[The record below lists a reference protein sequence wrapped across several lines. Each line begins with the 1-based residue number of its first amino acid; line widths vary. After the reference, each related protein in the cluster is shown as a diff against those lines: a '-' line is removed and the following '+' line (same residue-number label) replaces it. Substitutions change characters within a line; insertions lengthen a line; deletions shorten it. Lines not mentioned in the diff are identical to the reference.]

1 MRALKFTLSGK
12 NAFFK
17 KPEVNAYFYF
27 TYGQIHRVALLGIL
41 GAIVGYKGYGCTGTY
56 PEFYEKLKDLK
67 VSVVPRNSQ
76 GYIQKKV
83 QMFNNTVG
91 YASQELGGNLIV
103 REQWLENPVWD
114 IYILLDSREADKIA
128 EMILDKKCVYIPYMG
143 KNDHLADI
151 CAAKVVELDV
161 VTCENVVLSCLYEK
175 KDGKLGI
182 ADEEEEEYEDEEE
195 VPEFKYEEKLPV
207 GIDSHL
213 NLYQYETFCFTNMKV
228 TLKGKARPDNSV
240 GSKHSILSS
249 VLYLDYFLDRVSQ
262 IENLEERKSLR
273 DLAYIHSF
281 LIAKHHGA
289 LTDFQT
295 YLDSFASLNDT
306 EGTVLGWHAQQWLK
320 KWKEENEN
328 QKVRKKVYLKKD
340 KQEDMLE
347 RISGDDASRQVYLFG
362 YTRLLFSL
370 LVAVDYY
377 ATSDYMNGIKLKAFG
392 QLDDISN
399 IIQAYEKTGTQQSI
413 REYEKTKYPQR
424 RERLVKKK
432 KADVINDLRTE
443 MFLDAENTLKEHI
456 NDHIF
461 YLEEPT
467 GAGKSNTALN
477 LSFQIIKKV
486 KNINKIFY
494 IYPFNTL
501 VDQNI
506 ENLGKIFG
514 NQKDIMNQIAVV
526 NSLVP
531 MKEEKDEYEDKTKKF
546 YQKVLL
552 DRQFLNYPIVLSTHV
567 TWFKTLFGHEKEDVF
582 AFHQLCNSVIV
593 LDEIQSYKNALWSE
607 IITFLKGYAK
617 LLNMKIIIMSA
628 TLPNLEALTDDKE
641 DAVNLIPQ
649 KESYFKHPVF
659 AERVIPDYSLL
670 KQKMT
675 LEILCEHV
683 QKQVLRKKK
692 ILIEFISKK
701 SAEKFYGM
709 LTDTEIDCETLFMS
723 GDSSIWERQKIIEKL
738 SKLKSVILVA
748 TQVIEAGV
756 DIDMDIGYKDCSKLD
771 SEEQFM
777 GRINRSCKGEGIVY
791 FFNLDSARMVYKDGD
806 IRVDTEFTVM
816 KTDMQEILRNKNFS
830 DYYGEI
836 LEIER
841 NNKKSENENNIVH
854 FFKKEVGQLAYP
866 KVSDKM
872 HLIDEQREMMNVFLS
887 RTLTLSVT
895 EKICGDEIWQEYESL
910 LHDQGMD
917 YSEQRVKLHEIKC
930 KMKMFVYQIE
940 KGNTFAWDEYEAI
953 GDIYFIKDGDSYFEN
968 GVLNREKFGTGGEMF
983 F

>member
-1 MRALKFTLSGK
+1 MNIEFIDLTEVQKDVVHCYAHRTGNEKKSMEQRQKETLI
-12 NAFFK
+12 
-17 KPEVNAYFYF
+17 EHTELCQQY
-27 TYGQIHRVALLGIL
+27 
-41 GAIVGYKGYGCTGTY
+41 
-56 PEFYEKLKDLK
+56 YEKIVEHKQIQ
-67 VSVVPRNSQ
+67 VV
-76 GYIQKKV
+76 
-83 QMFNNTVG
+83 F
-91 YASQELGGNLIV
+91 
-103 REQWLENPVWD
+103 EQFETLYFSEM
-114 IYILLDSREADKIA
+114 SREGIHFFETMRDNVITFHDIGKINPRFQ
-128 EMILDKKCVYIPYMG
+128 EKNMG
-143 KNDHLADI
+143 N
-151 CAAKVVELDV
+151 
-161 VTCENVVLSCLYEK
+161 YE
-175 KDGKLGI
+175 
-182 ADEEEEEYEDEEE
+182 
-195 VPEFKYEEKLPV
+195 
-207 GIDSHL
+207 
-213 NLYQYETFCFTNMKV
+213 
-228 TLKGKARPDNSV
+228 LKGKARPDNSV

-273 DLAYIHSF
+273 
-281 LIAKHHGA
+281 
-289 LTDFQT
+289 
-295 YLDSFASLNDT
+295 
-306 EGTVLGWHAQQWLK
+306 
-320 KWKEENEN
+320 
-328 QKVRKKVYLKKD
+328 
-340 KQEDMLE
+340 
-347 RISGDDASRQVYLFG
+347 
-362 YTRLLFSL
+362 
-370 LVAVDYY
+370 DYY

-816 KTDMQEILRNKNFS
+816 KTDMQEILRTKNFS

>member
-1 MRALKFTLSGK
+1 MNIEFIDLTEVQKDVVHCYAHRTGNEKKSMEQRQKETLI
-12 NAFFK
+12 
-17 KPEVNAYFYF
+17 EHTELCQQY
-27 TYGQIHRVALLGIL
+27 
-41 GAIVGYKGYGCTGTY
+41 
-56 PEFYEKLKDLK
+56 YEKIVEHKQIQ
-67 VSVVPRNSQ
+67 VV
-76 GYIQKKV
+76 
-83 QMFNNTVG
+83 F
-91 YASQELGGNLIV
+91 
-103 REQWLENPVWD
+103 EQFEKLYFSD
-114 IYILLDSREADKIA
+114 MSREGIHFFETMRDNVITFHDIGKINPRFQ
-128 EMILDKKCVYIPYMG
+128 EKNMG
-143 KNDHLADI
+143 N
-151 CAAKVVELDV
+151 
-161 VTCENVVLSCLYEK
+161 YE
-175 KDGKLGI
+175 
-182 ADEEEEEYEDEEE
+182 
-195 VPEFKYEEKLPV
+195 
-207 GIDSHL
+207 
-213 NLYQYETFCFTNMKV
+213 
-228 TLKGKARPDNSV
+228 LKGKARPDNSV

-370 LVAVDYY
+370 
-377 ATSDYMNGIKLKAFG
+377 
-392 QLDDISN
+392 
-399 IIQAYEKTGTQQSI
+399 
-413 REYEKTKYPQR
+413 
-424 RERLVKKK
+424 
-432 KADVINDLRTE
+432 
-443 MFLDAENTLKEHI
+443 
-456 NDHIF
+456 
-461 YLEEPT
+461 
-467 GAGKSNTALN
+467 
-477 LSFQIIKKV
+477 
-486 KNINKIFY
+486 
-494 IYPFNTL
+494 
-501 VDQNI
+501 
-506 ENLGKIFG
+506 
-514 NQKDIMNQIAVV
+514 
-526 NSLVP
+526 
-531 MKEEKDEYEDKTKKF
+531 
-546 YQKVLL
+546 
-552 DRQFLNYPIVLSTHV
+552 
-567 TWFKTLFGHEKEDVF
+567 
-582 AFHQLCNSVIV
+582 
-593 LDEIQSYKNALWSE
+593 
-607 IITFLKGYAK
+607 
-617 LLNMKIIIMSA
+617 
-628 TLPNLEALTDDKE
+628 
-641 DAVNLIPQ
+641 
-649 KESYFKHPVF
+649 YFKHPVF

-816 KTDMQEILRNKNFS
+816 KTDMQEILRTKNFS

>member
-1 MRALKFTLSGK
+1 MNIEFIDLTEVQKDVVHCYAHRTGNEKKSMEQRQKETLI
-12 NAFFK
+12 
-17 KPEVNAYFYF
+17 EHTELCQQY
-27 TYGQIHRVALLGIL
+27 
-41 GAIVGYKGYGCTGTY
+41 
-56 PEFYEKLKDLK
+56 YEKIVEHKQIQ
-67 VSVVPRNSQ
+67 VV
-76 GYIQKKV
+76 
-83 QMFNNTVG
+83 F
-91 YASQELGGNLIV
+91 
-103 REQWLENPVWD
+103 EQFEKLYFSEM
-114 IYILLDSREADKIA
+114 SREGIHFFETMRDNVITFHDIGKINPRFQ
-128 EMILDKKCVYIPYMG
+128 EKNMG
-143 KNDHLADI
+143 N
-151 CAAKVVELDV
+151 
-161 VTCENVVLSCLYEK
+161 YE
-175 KDGKLGI
+175 
-182 ADEEEEEYEDEEE
+182 
-195 VPEFKYEEKLPV
+195 
-207 GIDSHL
+207 
-213 NLYQYETFCFTNMKV
+213 
-228 TLKGKARPDNSV
+228 LKGKARPDNSV

-340 KQEDMLE
+340 KQEDMFE

-424 RERLVKKK
+424 REWLVKKK

-816 KTDMQEILRNKNFS
+816 KTDMQEILRTKNFS

-887 RTLTLSVT
+887 RTLTLSAT

-917 YSEQRVKLHEIKC
+917 YSEQRVRLHEIKC